1 MKCDDTDWRSA
12 VLEFASLCSDGAACG
27 FICLPRRY
35 CVKDR
40 ATIHEFCD
48 KAGVVSWSESEHAGG
63 LVESD
68 RERKTGPEDTTHNG
82 LKMVFVG
89 SRGPGAGPVR
99 KPWAWTMD
107 TVQLLEEWTSICLP
121 APSPAHLD
129 YYLGVLDTWGRCTR
143 ARDAAAALAE
153 LGTAAGSVFAVRKA
167 IQGVKTRAMAWLQAS
182 PEFQAFQ
189 ALSASTKRCADV
201 PPKFASNEVIYSPK
215 YAGQTFVSIDVR
227 TANFRMVKQACPGLV
242 PADADW
248 ADFLTLA
255 VRNGPVH
262 PDDSLYL
269 EEAAR
274 FLGAH
279 SRPFR
284 VKFFGWLGVTHGT
297 QSRALETI
305 YDVHTRVIQPG
316 FRKELTKVLASADEV
331 LYRVS
336 SIDFPIDDLRAVVEA
351 HAPGVFHTRMFTLK
365 RLHDTGMYVKVH
377 TGLAENDT
385 TTNPMDLKCVKKTL
399 IIQAVKYLM
408 NDPIVEADTLK
419 LCADTNTIQ
428 SPSEHLSPFQV
439 FEAKKAATAV
449 AS

>member
-201 PPKFASNEVIYSPK
+201 PPSLLPTRSFTRPSTRGRRLCPLTSAPP
-215 YAGQTFVSIDVR
+215 TFEWSSKRVQDLCLRMPTGR
-227 TANFRMVKQACPGLV
+227 T
-242 PADADW
+242 
-248 ADFLTLA
+248 
-255 VRNGPVH
+255 
-262 PDDSLYL
+262 S
-269 EEAAR
+269 
-274 FLGAH
+274 
-279 SRPFR
+279 
-284 VKFFGWLGVTHGT
+284 
-297 QSRALETI
+297 
-305 YDVHTRVIQPG
+305 
-316 FRKELTKVLASADEV
+316 
-331 LYRVS
+331 
-336 SIDFPIDDLRAVVEA
+336 
-351 HAPGVFHTRMFTLK
+351 
-365 RLHDTGMYVKVH
+365 
-377 TGLAENDT
+377 
-385 TTNPMDLKCVKKTL
+385 
-399 IIQAVKYLM
+399 
-408 NDPIVEADTLK
+408 
-419 LCADTNTIQ
+419 
-428 SPSEHLSPFQV
+428 
-439 FEAKKAATAV
+439 
-449 AS
+449 